1 MTVRPCRVLPIV
13 RRALRPLL
21 IAAAALG
28 VSVTH
33 AQAADLTVVSGPA
46 MARVLTELRP
56 RIEEL
61 TGRRLNVDVVPPSAM
76 TRRLGDHQPFDVAVV
91 YEPVAVALLKTSKLV
106 SGRLSCIGWTRLGL
120 AASAAS
126 RVPDIAAV
134 ADLRRALTV
143 ARSIGYNADGP
154 SGVQFRHVLAQLG
167 LERELG
173 PKLVNVGGSDPLDAV
188 ARGDVELGVAYV
200 GDIAAT
206 AGVRAL
212 GPLPWQVQQLTPV
225 YAAVAS
231 EASDRQA
238 GERLVAFL
246 SSFEAMQTL
255 TAHDLD
261 GTPNE

>member
-1 MTVRPCRVLPIV
+1 MTASPCRASPIV
-13 RRALRPLL
+13 RGILRPSL
-21 IAAAALG
+21 IVAALG
-28 VSVTH
+28 VSLSP

-46 MARVLTELRP
+46 MARVLADLAP

-61 TGRRLNVDVVPPSAM
+61 TGRHFIVDVVPPGAT
-76 TRRLGDHQPFDVAVV
+76 TRRLGDRQPFDVAVV
-91 YEPVAVALLKTSKLV
+91 YEPAAVELLKTSQLV

-120 AASAAS
+120 ATSAAS
-126 RVPDIAAV
+126 RARDIATV
-134 ADLRRALTV
+134 ADLRRALMV
-143 ARSIGYNADGP
+143 VRSIGYDADGP
-154 SGVQFRHVLAQLG
+154 SGPQFRHVLAQLG

-173 PKLVNVGGSDPLDAV
+173 PKLVDVGGRDPLAAV
-188 ARGDVELGVAYV
+188 AQGEVELGVAYV

-206 AGVRAL
+206 AGIRAL

-231 EASDRQA
+231 EAADRQA
-238 GERLVAFL
+238 AERLVAFL